1 MYIGEPARLPASISR
16 RPPDSSTLDSFAINM
31 SSNKFAHWNRFPFAT
46 VRKRSQQTQSLL
58 FRLPRELRDL
68 IYEHY
73 AHEETGYEYHYASG
87 KMMHRRAE
95 PPDVIRLSL
104 ALTCRRVAEEIKN
117 VGWQANTIH
126 FSPLLSVD
134 DGTDYLGERSRAAR
148 FKNRKFHYSPRP

>member
-1 MYIGEPARLPASISR
+1 
-16 RPPDSSTLDSFAINM
+16 M
-31 SSNKFAHWNRFPFAT
+31 SSNIFAHWNSFPFAT
-46 VRKRSQQTQSLL
+46 VRKRSPQTQSPL

-73 AHEETGYEYHYASG
+73 AHEETGYEYHYAS
-87 KMMHRRAE
+87 
-95 PPDVIRLSL
+95 
-104 ALTCRRVAEEIKN
+104 EEIKN

-148 FKNRKFHYSPRP
+148 FKNCKSHQSHPP